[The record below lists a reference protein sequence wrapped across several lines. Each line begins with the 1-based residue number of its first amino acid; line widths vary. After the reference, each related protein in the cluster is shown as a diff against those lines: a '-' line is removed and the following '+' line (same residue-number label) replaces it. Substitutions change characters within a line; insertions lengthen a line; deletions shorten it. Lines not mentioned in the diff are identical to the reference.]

1 MEAVECGAASL
12 AMILGYYGKYLPL
25 EELRIACGVS
35 RDGSKASN
43 ILKAAKRY
51 GLVAKGFKKEPND
64 LKQIEGPVIVHWN
77 FNHFLVLEGFKNN
90 KVYLN
95 DPASGPRIVTEEEFD
110 QSFTGVVLTFQ
121 KGEDFTPSAG
131 KPSIYSAL
139 RKRLKGSEVALAFI
153 ILLGAAMVI
162 PGLVIPVFSKIFID
176 DILLAN
182 RDNWL
187 RPLLIGMGI
196 TAILRGTMTWIQQY
210 YLLKLDT
217 KISLSTSGQFLWHLL
232 RLPAEFFTQRQSGD
246 ISSRMQSNNNV
257 ASLLS
262 GQLATT
268 AIDFVMIVFYFILM
282 TRYNIVL
289 ALVGVF
295 AAFINVLYL
304 KYVASKRIDQN
315 RKLLQDRGKL
325 QANAMSGLQVIETLK
340 ATGSEGD
347 FFAKWSGYQAK
358 ALNNEQKMGVSTQ
371 FLSAIP
377 VFLTSLTNA
386 AVLVAG
392 GFFVMYGQ
400 MTIGMLVAFQSLMT
414 SFMTPVNNMVS
425 LGSKL
430 QELEGDMN
438 RLDDV
443 LKYPADDI
451 VSGEPDDSGE
461 VEYLKQQEKLAGYID
476 IRDLS
481 FGYSI
486 LEPPLIQNFSLSVK
500 PGSRVALIGGSGS
513 GKSTIA
519 KLISGVY
526 KPWSGEVLFDGI
538 ARERLPKSVITNSL
552 SVVDQDI
559 NMFSG
564 TIRNNLT
571 LWNNTVSEFEVIRAA
586 KDACIHDDIT
596 AKSGGYDHRL
606 DEGGSNFSGGQRQRL
621 EIARAFVPN
630 PTILILD
637 EATSA
642 LDPLTEKYIDESIR
656 RRGCT
661 CIIVAHRLSTIR
673 DCDEIVVLDK
683 GRIIERGTHDELI
696 RAEGHYADLINAS

>member
-1 MEAVECGAASL
+1 
-12 AMILGYYGKYLPL
+12 
-25 EELRIACGVS
+25 
-35 RDGSKASN
+35 
-43 ILKAAKRY
+43 
-51 GLVAKGFKKEPND
+51 
-64 LKQIEGPVIVHWN
+64 
-77 FNHFLVLEGFKNN
+77 
-90 KVYLN
+90 
-95 DPASGPRIVTEEEFD
+95 
-110 QSFTGVVLTFQ
+110 
-121 KGEDFTPSAG
+121 
-131 KPSIYSAL
+131 
-139 RKRLKGSEVALAFI
+139 
-153 ILLGAAMVI
+153 
-162 PGLVIPVFSKIFID
+162 
-176 DILLAN
+176 
-182 RDNWL
+182 
-187 RPLLIGMGI
+187 
-196 TAILRGTMTWIQQY
+196 
-210 YLLKLDT
+210 
-217 KISLSTSGQFLWHLL
+217 
-232 RLPAEFFTQRQSGD
+232 
-246 ISSRMQSNNNV
+246 
-257 ASLLS
+257 
-262 GQLATT
+262 
-268 AIDFVMIVFYFILM
+268 
-282 TRYNIVL
+282 
-289 ALVGVF
+289 
-295 AAFINVLYL
+295 
-304 KYVASKRIDQN
+304 
-315 RKLLQDRGKL
+315 
-325 QANAMSGLQVIETLK
+325 
-340 ATGSEGD
+340 
-347 FFAKWSGYQAK
+347 
-358 ALNNEQKMGVSTQ
+358 
-371 FLSAIP
+371 
-377 VFLTSLTNA
+377 
-386 AVLVAG
+386 
-392 GFFVMYGQ
+392 MYGQ